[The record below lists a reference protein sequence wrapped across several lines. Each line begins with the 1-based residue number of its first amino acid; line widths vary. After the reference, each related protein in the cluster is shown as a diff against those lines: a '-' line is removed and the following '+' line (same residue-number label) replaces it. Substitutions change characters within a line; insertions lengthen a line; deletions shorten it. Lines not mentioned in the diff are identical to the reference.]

1 LGTLEEQRDNAI
13 SKILTMLQS
22 HIRAFLMKKNIQKM
36 IDMKKAIGVLQ
47 RNSKSFNILKNWE
60 WWKLYANVK
69 PLLQGAKKEV
79 NKLLF

>member
-1 LGTLEEQRDNAI
+1 MGNLEEQRDAAI

-22 HIRAFLMKKNIQKM
+22 HIRTYLMKKNIQNL
-36 IDMKKAIGVLQ
+36 IDQKKAIGTLQ
-47 RNSKSFNILKNWE
+47 KNVKAYNTLRNWG

-79 NKLLF
+79 DKL